1 MSQDT
6 HNWKEV
12 GGQSQ
17 LDMWDENAEK
27 SIEGL
32 YVNMRTK
39 VGKNN
44 SNMYETKLDNGSVKG
59 VWGST
64 VLDSRMASIPV
75 GSFIKIVFNGKTAG
89 KDARGAYKSY
99 TVYMDETDATPSP
112 TKTVGA
118 EESKS
123 DIPF

>member
-1 MSQDT
+1 MSNDT
-6 HNWKEV
+6 HKWKEV

-17 LDMWDENAEK
+17 LDMWDENAHN

-32 YVNMRTK
+32 YVKMRTK

-44 SNMYETKLDNGSVKG
+44 SNMYEIKLEDGSVKG

-64 VLDSRMASIPV
+64 VLDSRMESIPA
-75 GSFIKIVFNGKTAG
+75 GSFVKIVFNGKTAG

-99 TVYMDETDATPSP
+99 SVYMDEADSAPSTSKPVGTD
-112 TKTVGA
+112 
-118 EESKS
+118 